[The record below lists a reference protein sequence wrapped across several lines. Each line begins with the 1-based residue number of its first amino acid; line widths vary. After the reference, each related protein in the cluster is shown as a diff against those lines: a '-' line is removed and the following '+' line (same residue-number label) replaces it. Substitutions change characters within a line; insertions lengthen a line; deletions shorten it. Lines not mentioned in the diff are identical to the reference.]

1 MAKLGNGKTV
11 NAKPGNLPDARM
23 GKADKI
29 QGGSGGNKAARAH
42 VLKTIGG
49 VVHATSHNYGSGGA
63 KGHAMGVHGNHME
76 EEK

>member
-23 GKADKI
+23 KDT
-29 QGGSGGNKAARAH
+29 GGNKAARAH

-63 KGHAMGVHGNHME
+63 KGHAMGVHGHHME